1 MNSRTWKNWSLLPHS
16 LWQTVCI
23 HCLMWESVCKS
34 YNGLSST
41 LFLMNYSIFLLP
53 KVTKVLNVTMS
64 HCCTLEQSTCV
75 SMAECSLIMEGDL
88 FSTQRIK
95 KKKNLATP
103 HSIWDYSSLTRAGTH
118 ASYIRRQSLNQ
129 WTTRE
134 DPTTKN
140 FTTLLWASTNMVN
153 CNMLMRL
160 PGHSLLSHFF
170 PIVLDLMLR
179 LFLSCCLGGY
189 LSMICTIFSQ
199 LI

>member
-1 MNSRTWKNWSLLPHS
+1 
-16 LWQTVCI
+16 
-23 HCLMWESVCKS
+23 MWESVCKS

-134 DPTTKN
+134 DPTAKN